1 MNKNR
6 LETLSDGVFA
16 IVMTLLVI
24 EIVVPELHSA
34 SDRELWEALSHL
46 GPLFVGYFVSF
57 AVLAMFW
64 IAHNF
69 FYGAFTKNVNRVLV
83 LLNILYLSF
92 VALIPF
98 SAHLLGEYSTSRLAI
113 FLYGLNVFII
123 GILAWIVLRYA
134 LNSKEIDTDHLS
146 RRLLVS
152 GADPFGAHSG
162 LYRFGDAGG
171 LDKHSSR
178 PFPLYFSDRI
188 QYHSRT
194 SGSTRASPRVEFRL
208 KRRA

>member
-6 LETLSDGVFA
+6 LEAISDGIFS

-34 SDRELWEALSHL
+34 SDQELWGALSHL

-98 SAHLLGEYSTSRLAI
+98 SAHLLGEYPVSRLAI
-113 FLYGLNVFII
+113 FLYGLNVFVI
-123 GILAWIVLRYA
+123 GALAWIVLRYA

-146 RRLLVS
+146 RRLLVQAQIRS
-152 GADPFGAHSG
+152 ALTPACTVLGMLAVWVSIPLALFLYTFPIVFNIIPG
-162 LYRFGDAGG
+162 L
-171 LDKHSSR
+171 LDR
-178 PFPLYFSDRI
+178 LER
-188 QYHSRT
+188 
-194 SGSTRASPRVEFRL
+194 RL
-208 KRRA
+208 KLSFD

>member
-6 LETLSDGVFA
+6 LEALSDGVFA

-34 SDRELWEALSHL
+34 SDRELWEALRHL

-146 RRLLVS
+146 RRLLVQAQIRS
-152 GADPFGAHSG
+152 ALTPACTVLGMLAVWINIPLALFLYTFPIAFNIIPG
-162 LYRFGDAGG
+162 LLDRLERLLG
-171 LDKHSSR
+171 LNFD
-178 PFPLYFSDRI
+178 
-188 QYHSRT
+188 
-194 SGSTRASPRVEFRL
+194 
-208 KRRA
+208 

>member
-6 LETLSDGVFA
+6 LEALSDGVFA

-24 EIVVPELHSA
+24 EILVPDLHFA
-34 SDRELWEALSHL
+34 NDRELWEALSHR
-46 GPLFVGYFVSF
+46 GSLFVSYFVSF
-57 AVLAMFW
+57 SVLSMFW

-98 SAHLLGEYSTSRLAI
+98 SAHLLGEYSASRLAI

-123 GILAWIVLRYA
+123 GILAWVVLRYA
-134 LNSKEIDTDHLS
+134 LSSQEIDTAHLS
-146 RRLLVS
+146 RRLLIQAQIRSALTPACTFLGMLMVWVNIPL
-152 GADPFGAHSG
+152 ALFLYTFPIVFNIIPG
-162 LYRFGDAGG
+162 L
-171 LDKHSSR
+171 LDR
-178 PFPLYFSDRI
+178 LER
-188 QYHSRT
+188 
-194 SGSTRASPRVEFRL
+194 RL
-208 KRRA
+208 KLNFD

>member
-6 LETLSDGVFA
+6 LEALSDGVFA

-24 EIVVPELHSA
+24 EIVVPELHFA

-146 RRLLVS
+146 RRLFVQAQIRSALTPACTVL
-152 GADPFGAHSG
+152 GMLAVWINIPLALFLYTFPIAFNIIPG
-162 LYRFGDAGG
+162 LLDRLERLLG
-171 LDKHSSR
+171 LNFD
-178 PFPLYFSDRI
+178 
-188 QYHSRT
+188 
-194 SGSTRASPRVEFRL
+194 
-208 KRRA
+208 

>member
-6 LETLSDGVFA
+6 LEALSDGIFS

-34 SDRELWEALSHL
+34 NDRDLFMALSHL

-98 SAHLLGEYSTSRLAI
+98 SAHLLGEYPALRLAI

-123 GILAWIVLRYA
+123 GILAWIILRYA

-146 RRLLVS
+146 RRLLVQAQIRS
-152 GADPFGAHSG
+152 ALTPICTILGMLAVWVSIPLALFLYTFPIAFNIIPG
-162 LYRFGDAGG
+162 L
-171 LDKHSSR
+171 LD
-178 PFPLYFSDRI
+178 
-188 QYHSRT
+188 
-194 SGSTRASPRVEFRL
+194 RL
-208 KRRA
+208 ERLLKLNFD

>member
-6 LETLSDGVFA
+6 LEALSDGVFA

-34 SDRELWEALSHL
+34 SDRELWEALRHL

-64 IAHNF
+64 ISHNF

-146 RRLLVS
+146 RRLLVQAQIRS
-152 GADPFGAHSG
+152 ALTPACTVLGMLAVWVNIPLALFLYTFPIAFNIIPG
-162 LYRFGDAGG
+162 LLDRLERLLG
-171 LDKHSSR
+171 LNFD
-178 PFPLYFSDRI
+178 
-188 QYHSRT
+188 
-194 SGSTRASPRVEFRL
+194 
-208 KRRA
+208 